1 MTASRRFLMVVGL
14 LGAFG
19 VAMGA
24 FGAHALP
31 GYLAS
36 LGLEDAVLQK
46 RLDQFR
52 TAVHYHLMHTLACL
66 ALAALAT
73 PVTARRFRVAIGIM
87 LLGMLCF
94 CGSLYGLSILGIKQ
108 LAHLA
113 PLGGVLLIASWL
125 TVASAGWLSNP
136 SGARNGP
143 STPPM
148 NGK

>member
-1 MTASRRFLMVVGL
+1 MIASPKFLMVIGL
-14 LGAFG
+14 LGALG

-36 LGLEDAVLQK
+36 LGLEEAVLQK

-52 TAVHYHLMHTLACL
+52 TAVQYHLLHTLACL

-73 PVTARRFRVAIGIM
+73 PITARRFRIAVGLM

-94 CGSLYGLSILGIKQ
+94 CGSLYGLSISGIKQ
-108 LAHLA
+108 LAHVA
-113 PLGGVLLIASWL
+113 PLGGMLLIASWL
-125 TVASAGWLSNP
+125 SVASAGWP
-136 SGARNGP
+136 PTASGARNGP
-143 STPPM
+143 STPTM

>member
-1 MTASRRFLMVVGL
+1 MIASQRFLMVVGL

-24 FGAHALP
+24 FGAQALP

-52 TAVHYHLMHTLACL
+52 TAVQYHLLHTLACL

-73 PVTARRFRVAIGIM
+73 PVTSRRFRIAIGTM

-113 PLGGVLLIASWL
+113 PLGGMLLIASWL
-125 TVASAGWLSNP
+125 TVASAGWSPTP
-136 SGARNGP
+136 SVSRNTP

-148 NGK
+148 H

>member
-1 MTASRRFLMVVGL
+1 MIASPRFLMVVGL
-14 LGAFG
+14 LGALG

-31 GYLAS
+31 GYLAG
-36 LGLEDAVLQK
+36 LGLEDALLQK

-52 TAVHYHLMHTLACL
+52 TAVQYHLLHTLALL
-66 ALAALAT
+66 ALASLAT
-73 PVTARRFRVAIGIM
+73 PDTARRFRIAIALM

-113 PLGGVLLIASWL
+113 PLGGMLLIASWL
-125 TVASAGWLSNP
+125 SVASAGWPKALAGAGDSPANP
-136 SGARNGP
+136 PRNG
-143 STPPM
+143 
-148 NGK
+148 K

>member
-1 MTASRRFLMVVGL
+1 MIASRKFLMVFGL
-14 LGAFG
+14 LGALG

-24 FGAHALP
+24 FGDHALP

-52 TAVHYHLMHTLACL
+52 TAVQYHLLHTLACL

-73 PVTARRFRVAIGIM
+73 PVTSRRFRFAIGIM

-113 PLGGVLLIASWL
+113 PLGGMLLIVSWL
-125 TVASAGWLSNP
+125 TIASAGWTINHPEASNGSSIP
-136 SGARNGP
+136 RV
-143 STPPM
+143 
-148 NGK
+148 K

>member
-1 MTASRRFLMVVGL
+1 MIASPRFLMVVGL

-52 TAVHYHLMHTLACL
+52 TAVQYHLMHTLACL
-66 ALAALAT
+66 ALPALAT
-73 PVTARRFRVAIGIM
+73 PVTARRFRIAIGIM
-87 LLGMLCF
+87 ILGMLCF
-94 CGSLYGLSILGIKQ
+94 CGSLYGLSILGFKQ
-108 LAHLA
+108 LVHLA
-113 PLGGVLLIASWL
+113 PLGGMLLIASWL
-125 TVASAGWLSNP
+125 AVASAGWPPNP

-143 STPPM
+143 PTPPM

>member
-1 MTASRRFLMVVGL
+1 
-14 LGAFG
+14 
-19 VAMGA
+19 MGA

-52 TAVHYHLMHTLACL
+52 TAVQYHLLHTLACP

-73 PVTARRFRVAIGIM
+73 PITARRFRVAIGIM

>member
-1 MTASRRFLMVVGL
+1 VWGGL
-14 LGAFG
+14 GVAWGALGALG
-19 VAMGA
+19 V
-24 FGAHALP
+24 P
-31 GYLAS
+31 GYIARR
-36 LGLEDAVLQK
+36 GGEAAVPHT

-52 TAVHYHLMHTLACL
+52 TAVQYHLLHTLACL

-73 PVTARRFRVAIGIM
+73 PVTSRRFRIAIGTM

-113 PLGGVLLIASWL
+113 PLGGMLLIASWL
-125 TVASAGWLSNP
+125 TVASAGWSPTP
-136 SGARNGP
+136 SVSRNTP

-148 NGK
+148 H